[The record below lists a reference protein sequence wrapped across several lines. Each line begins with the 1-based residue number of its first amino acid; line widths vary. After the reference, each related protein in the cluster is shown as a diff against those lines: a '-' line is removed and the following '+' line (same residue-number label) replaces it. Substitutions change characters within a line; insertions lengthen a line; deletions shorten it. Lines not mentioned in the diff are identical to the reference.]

1 LDQDVP
7 MPKRSSK
14 ALRAAEV
21 EKVAAEILRAATGG
35 AAPLT
40 IEGTKNPAAKPR
52 RPRLLKRAR
61 KTKKAVGARRKAK

>member
-1 LDQDVP
+1 

-14 ALRAAEV
+14 TRRATEV
-21 EKVAAEILRAATGG
+21 EQVAAEFLQAATGG

-52 RPRLLKRAR
+52 RPRLLKRA
-61 KTKKAVGARRKAK
+61 KKSKKAVGARRKAT